1 MYRHYNPCMYWHSAA
16 SDLNWPTL
24 PQAMASNTAASGSGF
39 APITPPI
46 SETEHTALVEH
57 TNSSGPS
64 EDGSDSSRSKRKRSF
79 VPDDRKDDKYWERRK
94 KNNIAAKKSREMR
107 KKRQDEEL
115 QRAETAIQEN
125 NKLKAEIEVLKNE
138 VSSLRRLLRDANMTL
153 ALWIKARQSNEN
165 PLQMSPVLPKPD
177 HAYSFMPYSRA
188 PDNP

>member
-1 MYRHYNPCMYWHSAA
+1 MYRHYSPCMYWHSTA
-16 SDLNWPTL
+16 SDLSWPTI
-24 PQAMASNTAASGSGF
+24 PQAMANNTAGGSGF

-46 SETEHTALVEH
+46 SETDHTALVDH
-57 TNSSGPS
+57 STASGPS
-64 EDGSDSSRSKRKRSF
+64 EEGSDSPRSKRKRSF
-79 VPDDRKDDKYWERRK
+79 VPDERKDDKYWERRK

-107 KKRQDEEL
+107 KKRQDDEL

-177 HAYSFMPYSRA
+177 HAAYSFMPYSRA
-188 PDNP
+188 TDNP

>member
-1 MYRHYNPCMYWHSAA
+1 MYRHYSPCMYWHSTA
-16 SDLNWPTL
+16 SDLNWPTI
-24 PQAMASNTAASGSGF
+24 PQAMASNTAGGSGF

-46 SETEHTALVEH
+46 SETDHTTLVEH
-57 TNSSGPS
+57 STPSGAS
-64 EDGSDSSRSKRKRSF
+64 EDGSEPSRGKRKRSF
-79 VPDDRKDDKYWERRK
+79 VPDERKDERYWERRK

-177 HAYSFMPYSRA
+177 HAYSFMPYSRST
-188 PDNP
+188 DNP

>member
-1 MYRHYNPCMYWHSAA
+1 MYRHYNPCMYWHSPA
-16 SDLNWPTL
+16 SDLNWPNI
-24 PQAMASNTAASGSGF
+24 QAMATNTAGGSGF

-46 SETEHTALVEH
+46 SENDHTAIVEQ
-57 TNSSGPS
+57 TTPS
-64 EDGSDSSRSKRKRSF
+64 EDGSEPSRSKRKRSF
-79 VPDDRKDDKYWERRK
+79 VPEERKDDKYWERRK

-177 HAYSFMPYSRA
+177 HVYSFMPYSR
-188 PDNP
+188 PTDNP

>member
-1 MYRHYNPCMYWHSAA
+1 MMYRHYSPCMYWHSAA
-16 SDLNWPTL
+16 SDLSWPSL
-24 PQAMASNTAASGSGF
+24 PQNMASNAPSTSGF

-46 SETEHTALVEH
+46 SETDPAVIMDHNTP
-57 TNSSGPS
+57 SGGS
-64 EDGSDSSRSKRKRSF
+64 DDGSEPSRSKRKRSF
-79 VPDDRKDDKYWERRK
+79 VPDERKDDKYWERRK

-177 HAYSFMPYSRA
+177 HAYSFMPFTR
-188 PDNP
+188 PTDNQ

>member
-1 MYRHYNPCMYWHSAA
+1 
-16 SDLNWPTL
+16 
-24 PQAMASNTAASGSGF
+24 MARNNTAGGSGY

-46 SETEHTALVEH
+46 SETDHTAFIKH
-57 TNSSGPS
+57 SPSSSAS
-64 EDGSDSSRSKRKRSF
+64 EDDSEPSRGKRKRSF
-79 VPDDRKDDKYWERRK
+79 VPNDRKDDKYWERRK

-177 HAYSFMPYSRA
+177 HAYSFMSYSRST
-188 PDNP
+188 DNP

>member
-1 MYRHYNPCMYWHSAA
+1 MYRHYNPCMYWHSPA
-16 SDLNWPTL
+16 SDLSWPTI
-24 PQAMASNTAASGSGF
+24 PHAMASNTAGGSGF

-46 SETEHTALVEH
+46 SETDHTALAEH
-57 TNSSGPS
+57 TGPS
-64 EDGSDSSRSKRKRSF
+64 DDSSDSTRSKRNRSF
-79 VPDDRKDDKYWERRK
+79 VPDERKDDKYWERRK
-94 KNNIAAKKSREMR
+94 KNNTAAKKSREMR
-107 KKRQDEEL
+107 RKRQDEEL

-177 HAYSFMPYSRA
+177 YAYSFMSYSRA